1 MDRGLL
7 LLAVALPVLV
17 GGVALVDVD
26 GDGLPTV
33 EELRAGTGV
42 LAADSD
48 GDGLADGDET
58 GRGTDPRSADSDGD
72 GLDDATELDRATDP
86 LVGDT
91 DRDGLADGE
100 ESDLATGPLAADTDG
115 DGVSDAR
122 EVESGSDPTRADTD
136 EDGLN
141 DGREAELGTDAT
153 AADTDGDGFPDDEE
167 VAGETDPTVADTDDD
182 GLADGREADLGTDP
196 LADDSDADGLADGA
210 EADRGT
216 DPLVRDTD
224 GDGFADG
231 PEVHRTDVL
240 HSADPLRVDVYVEVD
255 RVEGTRLP
263 HSEVRRVVE
272 EYGDAPVG
280 AEGHRGISLH
290 VVYNE
295 SGLAERGPVSVTGRP
310 DGDGADTVSVEAYKE
325 DHYDYRGYGYHYLLV
340 APEVQDVPGSEVLG
354 EAGDGEF
361 VVQSLAVED
370 VRGSTLMH
378 ELGHSL
384 GLDRRDFDG
393 IDSREY
399 TAEEYPS
406 VMNYETGPQHYG
418 YSAGEPFDDW
428 SAIVEDL
435 YVPDT
440 SRLEEDVEGEADG

>member
-26 GDGLPTV
+26 GDGLPTL
-33 EELRAGTGV
+33 EEVRAGTGV
-42 LAADSD
+42 LEADTD
-48 GDGLADGDET
+48 GDGLADGEET
-58 GRGTDPRSADSDGD
+58 ARGTDPRSADSDGD
-72 GLDDATELDRATDP
+72 GLDDATELGRSTDPLVADSDRDGLVDGEEADLATDP
-86 LVGDT
+86 L
-91 DRDGLADGE
+91 
-100 ESDLATGPLAADTDG
+100 ESDTDG
-115 DGVSDAR
+115 DGVGDAR
-122 EVESGSDPTRADTD
+122 EVESGTDPARADTD
-136 EDGLN
+136 GDGLA

-153 AADTDGDGFPDDEE
+153 AADTDGDGLSDDEE
-167 VAGETDPTVADTDDD
+167 VTGETDPTVADTDDD
-182 GLADGREADLGTDP
+182 GLDDGGEADLGTDP
-196 LADDSDADGLADGA
+196 LAADSDDDGLADG
-210 EADRGT
+210 E
-216 DPLVRDTD
+216 
-224 GDGFADG
+224 
-231 PEVHRTDVL
+231 EVHRTDVL

-263 HSEVRRVVE
+263 RSEVRRVVE
-272 EYGDAPVG
+272 AYGDAPVG

-295 SGLAERGPVSVTGRP
+295 SDLEERGPVSVTGRP
-310 DGDGADTVSVEAYKE
+310 DEDGEDTVSVEAYKE

-361 VVQSLAVED
+361 VVQSMAVED

-384 GLDRRDFDG
+384 GLDRHDFDG

-399 TAEEYPS
+399 TAEAYPS
-406 VMNYETGPQHYG
+406 VMNYETGPQYYG

-440 SRLEEDVEGEADG
+440 SRLEGDAANEWNAANVSATG